1 MLIEESEVLIDD
13 VQPIVKDEIDPEMEQ
28 VLDHV
33 IKEDLFCSTIME
45 NCENLFLD
53 TEDLIELT

>member
-13 VQPIVKDEIDPEMEQ
+13 VQPIVKDEIDPEM
-28 VLDHV
+28 DHV